1 MMRAIRAAA
10 ALGAVLLIAGC
21 AATGGGGETG
31 VRYKKPDTYNLRFIG
46 FDTEIDDPVNDRRAY
61 YKIFIDK
68 AEEGR
73 TTTGLESQEKT
84 CETMLQPNRHLITV
98 EKWVLD
104 QKSGRYIK
112 LNNIEQPRPN
122 YVYFE
127 LPGDRIVVIEMRSR
141 KDGTADFTVDFERR

>member
-1 MMRAIRAAA
+1 MNRAFRAI
-10 ALGAVLLIAGC
+10 ALSCALLLVTGC
-21 AATGGGGETG
+21 STGGGKKETG
-31 VRYKKPDTYNLRFIG
+31 LRCKKPGAYNLRFIG
-46 FDTEIDDPVNDRRAY
+46 LDREIDDPANDRRAY

-84 CETMLQPNRHLITV
+84 CETLLQPNRHLITV

-112 LNNIEQPRPN
+112 LNNIEQPKPN
-122 YVYFE
+122 FVYFD
-127 LPGDRIVVIEMRSR
+127 LPEDRIVIIEMTSGR
-141 KDGTADFTVDFERR
+141 DGKADFSVSCERD